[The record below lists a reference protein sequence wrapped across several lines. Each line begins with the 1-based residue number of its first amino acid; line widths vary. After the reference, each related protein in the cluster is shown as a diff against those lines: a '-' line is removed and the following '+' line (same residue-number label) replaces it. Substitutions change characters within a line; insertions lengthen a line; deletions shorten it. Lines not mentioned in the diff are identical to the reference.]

1 MYCISVNYKNSDVNI
16 RKKLAFSEN
25 VQKEFLTETYKR
37 KNRKRVRYSLHL

>member
-25 VQKEFLTETYKR
+25 VQKEFLTELINGKTDR
-37 KNRKRVRYSLHL
+37 KSVV